1 MAPSHILQ
9 IFLRV
14 TVQNQIGIRQWVIV
28 DEVVQFCLL
37 RHGHIQHILDP
48 GAVNGDFFPSRNSNS
63 TQPVSMLN
71 LQALSSYFIIIP
83 SKSCYWLTVYDKVS
97 EFCAVH
103 RNLRCCTRRKQKI
116 RTLLQSET
124 GSDFSCLVGAGGFE
138 PPKLKAA
145 DLQSVPIG
153 HSGTR
158 PYSFVSA
165 ARTAC
170 IYYHAQSSLSTI
182 FNRFYRNLCTNLSN
196 KLAPWKNRPEINVP
210 ERFFLELVTGV
221 EPATH

>member
-1 MAPSHILQ
+1 MSTP
-9 IFLRV
+9 FLNFSRIICTNFRQGHASGFWGAGLCSWNCCHTFFAV
-14 TVQNQIGIRQWVIV
+14 FPQLFSSTRCVRRKIVQNKK
-28 DEVVQFCLL
+28 F
-37 RHGHIQHILDP
+37 
-48 GAVNGDFFPSRNSNS
+48 N
-63 TQPVSMLN
+63 
-71 LQALSSYFIIIP
+71 ALSYVELF
-83 SKSCYWLTVYDKVS
+83 
-97 EFCAVH
+97 
-103 RNLRCCTRRKQKI
+103 
-116 RTLLQSET
+116 
-124 GSDFSCLVGAGGFE
+124 LVGAGGFE

-182 FNRFYRNLCTNLSN
+182 CNRFYRNFCTNLSN

-221 EPATH
+221 EHVCGRFQAKIRDFLRRNQTEKR

>member
-1 MAPSHILQ
+1 MK
-9 IFLRV
+9 
-14 TVQNQIGIRQWVIV
+14 W
-28 DEVVQFCLL
+28 
-37 RHGHIQHILDP
+37 
-48 GAVNGDFFPSRNSNS
+48 
-63 TQPVSMLN
+63 
-71 LQALSSYFIIIP
+71 QALASYFIIIP
-83 SKSCYWLTVYDKVS
+83 SKSCDCLTVYNKVS

-103 RNLRCCTRRKQKI
+103 GNLHCCTQRKRKI

-165 ARTAC
+165 TRTSC

-182 FNRFYRNLCTNLSN
+182 CNRFYRNFCTNLSN
-196 KLAPWKNRPEINVP
+196 KLVPWKSRPEINVP

>member
-1 MAPSHILQ
+1 MVIPCLCS
-9 IFLRV
+9 F
-14 TVQNQIGIRQWVIV
+14 TV
-28 DEVVQFCLL
+28 LL
-37 RHGHIQHILDP
+37 L
-48 GAVNGDFFPSRNSNS
+48 
-63 TQPVSMLN
+63 TQTS
-71 LQALSSYFIIIP
+71 
-83 SKSCYWLTVYDKVS
+83 D
-97 EFCAVH
+97 
-103 RNLRCCTRRKQKI
+103 KQKRT
-116 RTLLQSET
+116 RTLFRKEL
-124 GSDFSCLVGAGGFE
+124 GSSTNCMVGAGGFE

-165 ARTAC
+165 ARIAC
-170 IYYHAQSSLSTI
+170 IYYHTQSSLSTI
-182 FNRFYRNLCTNLSN
+182 CNRFYRNFCTNLSN

>member
-1 MAPSHILQ
+1 MHRTSSSCPPNAYC
-9 IFLRV
+9 
-14 TVQNQIGIRQWVIV
+14 
-28 DEVVQFCLL
+28 VV
-37 RHGHIQHILDP
+37 
-48 GAVNGDFFPSRNSNS
+48 
-63 TQPVSMLN
+63 
-71 LQALSSYFIIIP
+71 
-83 SKSCYWLTVYDKVS
+83 TVYDKVS

-103 RNLRCCTRRKQKI
+103 RNLRCCTRRKRKT

-182 FNRFYRNLCTNLSN
+182 CNRFYRNFCTNLSN